1 MTKHI
6 QQIAIVGCGWL
17 GTPLAFHLKGLGF
30 DVRGS
35 RQHVSAR
42 LDLTQAKIANTALSL
57 TPELVCD
64 DAPLLFE
71 GCDLLIINIPP
82 CRKSHDSAYHIAQI
96 DALKQAAIDYQIPR
110 VLFVSSTSVYGPN
123 QGVVDESTPLE
134 PVSESGK
141 TLAAIEHDLQMS
153 PLKSCILRFGGLI
166 GAGRHPG
173 RFLSGRV
180 VAGADA
186 PVNLIHQKD
195 CIGIIQAII
204 EQDLFNGSYNAVC
217 DAHPCKQEFY
227 EAAAK
232 ALSLELPQFSQTSA
246 GNKLISNQALK
257 QALGYSFI
265 YPDPIA
271 WITQQESQ

>member
-42 LDLTQAKIANTALSL
+42 LDLTQVNIANTALSL

-64 DAPLLFE
+64 DAPLLFD
-71 GCDLLIINIPP
+71 GTDLLIINIPP
-82 CRKSHDSAYHIAQI
+82 RRKSHDSHYHIAQI
-96 DALKQAAIDYQIPR
+96 NALKQAAIDYHIPR
-110 VLFVSSTSVYGPN
+110 ILFVSSTSVYGPD
-123 QGVVDESTPLE
+123 QGLVDESTPLK
-134 PVSESGK
+134 PVTESGK
-141 TLAAIEHDLQMS
+141 TLVAIEHDLQTS
-153 PLKSCILRFGGLI
+153 PLHCCILRFGGLI

-173 RFLSGRV
+173 RFLSGRKV
-180 VAGADA
+180 DGADA

-195 CIGIIQAII
+195 CIAIIQAVI
-204 EQDLFNGSYNAVC
+204 ERDLFDGSYNAVC
-217 DAHPCKQEFY
+217 DAHPCKQTFY

-232 ALSLELPQFSQTSA
+232 ALSLELPIFSQMST

-257 QALGYSFI
+257 QALDYSFI
-265 YPDPIA
+265 YPDPIR
-271 WITQQESQ
+271 WVSEQEI